1 MREPLEEGVEGI
13 QSTLEHSFS
22 WQAIN
27 KKIREN
33 MNRTRRGVIDL
44 VVMGHKETSIDYSS

>member
-1 MREPLEEGVEGI
+1 MEGI

-33 MNRTRRGVIDL
+33 MNITRRGVIDL
-44 VVMGHKETSIDYSS
+44 VVIRHKETSIDYSS

>member
-33 MNRTRRGVIDL
+33 MNITRRGVIDL

>member
-1 MREPLEEGVEGI
+1 LREPLEEGVEGI

-27 KKIREN
+27 KKSTEN
-33 MNRTRRGVIDL
+33 MNITRRDVIDL